1 MKSLNASS
9 SAAGVPENRRPATDH
24 PHAGTSGD
32 LFPRASLAELVEPVH
47 GQPMTTS
54 RRVAQMFGKEHKNVL
69 RSVERLLPDL
79 PEEFSRLNFEPRTYT
94 DDRGKEQPEYLLTQ
108 DGFLMLA
115 MGFTGRTAIHWR
127 ATFIKAFNAL
137 GKALRRRQS
146 ALMNRE
152 RELIRA
158 EVARS
163 HSAVN
168 TILADTRAERGKTT
182 EAHHYANEARLIGYA
197 MTGQCIGIDRSTL
210 DAEALQLLH
219 RVETLEIKLLVRGA
233 DRGTRKAELRA
244 LVLKAQA
251 TAQALEAGDPE
262 PLQSIGGAQA

>member
-1 MKSLNASS
+1 MQSLAFSS
-9 SAAGVPENRRPATDH
+9 SAAGVPETHRTATDH

-32 LFPRASLAELVEPVH
+32 LFPRANLAELVQPVH
-47 GQPMTTS
+47 EQPMTTS
-54 RRVAQMFGKEHKNVL
+54 RRVAQMFGKRHDNVL
-69 RSVERLLPDL
+69 RAINRLLPDL
-79 PEEFSRLNFEPRTYT
+79 PGEFAHLNFEASEYT
-94 DDRGKEQPEYLLTQ
+94 DDTGRTLPEYLLTQ
-108 DGFLMLA
+108 DGFIMLA
-115 MGFTGRTAIHWR
+115 MGFTGREAVYWR
-127 ATFIKAFNAL
+127 STFIKAFNAL

-168 TILADTRAERGKTT
+168 AILADTRAERGKTT

-233 DRGTRKAELRA
+233 DHGTRKAELRA
-244 LVLKAQA
+244 LVLKVQA

-262 PLQSIGGAQA
+262 PLQSIGGAHA